1 VELLISGHSIMARV
15 SRFRRRRPARR
26 LRKAKRKARVSRS
39 LVSNPQNQGATI
51 IETIVVKN
59 AAVTNSQ
66 VGLNIFD
73 ISQFVRAQQTAAL
86 YKFYKADWCEWEY
99 QPRYNLYG
107 QGGTATVPYMYS
119 AMNRTQDANIG
130 LGPGTAQ
137 QFLTTQG
144 AVPRKFTS
152 KIVIRYRPNWCSPGL
167 IAVRP
172 DVTAPY
178 LTGVASQGH
187 RINYGWLA
195 SPDNAYTAGSV
206 NTVMTIAQGANP
218 VPLPNGYASAQSLPQ
233 ATQYNGHYTWFDD
246 STTTETPCGD
256 IVLRVKWSFKNPS
269 FFVTGPRDPG
279 PTGPTGEYVP

>member
-1 VELLISGHSIMARV
+1 MPVRRFRKRAARKGRKPRRAPARV
-15 SRFRRRRPARR
+15 P
-26 LRKAKRKARVSRS
+26 RS
-39 LVSNPQNQGATI
+39 LVSNPQNQSATI
-51 IETIVVKN
+51 IETIVVKGAAITN
-59 AAVTNSQ
+59 AQ

-107 QGGTATVPYMYS
+107 QGGTGTMAYMYS
-119 AMNRTQDANIG
+119 AMNRTQDANVG

-137 QFLTTQG
+137 QFMTTQG

-172 DVTAPY
+172 DVSAPY

-195 SPDNAYTAGSV
+195 SPDNAYTAGSI

-246 STTTETPCGD
+246 SGTDSVPVGD

-269 FFVTGPRDPG
+269 FFVTGPRATDPSG
-279 PTGPTGEYVP
+279 NFVEVAA